1 MSNTEEPRTTALS
14 LMSAP
19 LRLTPISGMH
29 LSVPGRTLVWLC
41 FCYLCVGDVEGR
53 MEVCGR
59 EGWPRH
65 PGTAFERERVQE
77 RKLWAI
83 HQRLLKSSAAP
94 DSISPL
100 LCKGHRAPGSSGQ
113 AKGTEGSTWKEAL
126 SRFAERSGSLLL
138 PPLVAE

>member
-1 MSNTEEPRTTALS
+1 MSNTEEPRTAALS

-19 LRLTPISGMH
+19 LRLTPISGMD
-29 LSVPGRTLVWLC
+29 PRRTLVWLC
-41 FCYLCVGDVEGR
+41 FCYLCMGDVEGR

-113 AKGTEGSTWKEAL
+113 AKGTEGSHGRRPLA
-126 SRFAERSGSLLL
+126 GLLRGRDPCYFL
-138 PPLVAE
+138 H